1 MVYGI
6 DVSRGS
12 DLPHGRK
19 KEKTETEKMR
29 IALVHDH
36 FDEAHLA
43 EVIEEMKTLGAPTIK
58 AVWME
63 CFNHWAALEGCHRIR
78 AAAALGLTP
87 EIDEVE
93 YSDAPCDVDGMTVA
107 EVADRSR
114 ESEAIEFEE

>member
-1 MVYGI
+1 
-6 DVSRGS
+6 
-12 DLPHGRK
+12 
-19 KEKTETEKMR
+19 MR

>member
-1 MVYGI
+1 
-6 DVSRGS
+6 
-12 DLPHGRK
+12 
-19 KEKTETEKMR
+19 MR

-43 EVIEEMKTLGAPTIK
+43 EVIEEMKTLGTPVIK

-78 AAAALGLTP
+78 AAKEMGLTP
-87 EIDEVE
+87 EIEEVA
-93 YSDAPCDVDGMTVA
+93 YSDDPCDVDGMTVA

-114 ESEAIEFEE
+114 ESDVIEF